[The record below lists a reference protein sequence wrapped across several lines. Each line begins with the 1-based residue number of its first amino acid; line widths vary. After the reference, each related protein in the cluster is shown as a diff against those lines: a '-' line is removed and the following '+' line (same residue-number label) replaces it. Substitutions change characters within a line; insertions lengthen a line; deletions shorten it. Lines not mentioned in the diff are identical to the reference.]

1 MIIWVVCS
9 LMLVVGVKYYTSLE
23 LRKLER
29 RLERVKDG
37 LQQVKEKFQMAQD
50 RQQSVQSEESL
61 FEERVKFMQE
71 NIQDIQFRLT
81 SSEDV
86 DEEGVMV
93 SDSAPP
99 PNF

>member
-1 MIIWVVCS
+1 MTFLTIAIIFIYPNTPSRKFSPFFCWRLAVIIWVVCS

-71 NIQDIQFRLT
+71 NI
-81 SSEDV
+81 
-86 DEEGVMV
+86 
-93 SDSAPP
+93 
-99 PNF
+99 